1 MLKIKDIAEKKIKCT
16 LAQLCIGWVI
26 ANKDVNTCILGA
38 VKVSQLE
45 ENIKALEIYKNIDNE
60 TWIEIEKILDNV
72 PKGERDYLTNEM
84 LPSRRNIVM
93 GIDYKK

>member
-1 MLKIKDIAEKKIKCT
+1 M
-16 LAQLCIGWVI
+16 AQLCIAWVL
-26 ANKDVNTCILGA
+26 ANKDVSTCILGA
-38 VKVSQLE
+38 AKLSQLE
-45 ENIKALEIYKNIDNE
+45 ENIKALEIYKTIDNE

-72 PKGERDYLTNEM
+72 PNGEMDFINNVM